1 MPVLRL
7 ATANLLH
14 GMVLLPGRAGDG
26 SDSVDG
32 VDGGAA
38 RPGGADASGRPGGS
52 GAGAPGPGGPGTVDP
67 AALLAAGRLL
77 DADVVAVQEVDLG
90 QPRSGSVDEVR
101 LLADGLGAAH
111 AVFAATV
118 AGTPGEQ
125 WTPLVGPAARAA
137 ATGPQYGIGLVSR
150 FALTDVD
157 VVDLGRAPV
166 RVPLPRPD
174 GRLMMVSD
182 EPRAAVVATVA
193 APGGPVTVAAT
204 HLSFVP
210 GVNIAQL
217 RRLGVALA
225 GRPGPRFVLGDLNMS
240 SSATRL
246 LRGYTSLARVPTYP
260 STRPRI
266 QFDHVLAAGVDP
278 RAVTEVRVVR
288 LPVSDHAALRVTLD
302 RP

>member
-14 GMVLLPGRAGDG
+14 GMVLLPGRPDRGSDARDG
-26 SDSVDG
+26 SAG
-32 VDGGAA
+32 V
-38 RPGGADASGRPGGS
+38 PGGGSGSGRPGAG
-52 GAGAPGPGGPGTVDP
+52 GAGPRGVAPGEPGTVDP

-111 AVFAATV
+111 TVFAATV
-118 AGTPGEQ
+118 AGTPGEA
-125 WTPLVGPAARAA
+125 WTPLVGAAARAA

-150 FALTDVD
+150 FPLTDVE

-182 EPRAAVVATVA
+182 EPRAAVVATVD

-210 GVNIAQL
+210 GVNVAQL

-225 GRPGPRFVLGDLNMS
+225 GRPGPRFVLGDLNML

-288 LPVSDHAALRVTLD
+288 LPVSDHAALRITLD
-302 RP
+302 RS